1 MLWKLFGLNIFF
13 LFRIIFLLNKKFFN
27 CHVNQS
33 YQKIVFWGISIF
45 GFFLEF
51 YNIERGG
58 SEIIVAF
65 YSVKVLLFDWIE
77 LIGVK
82 QCDQLTFNV

>member
-1 MLWKLFGLNIFF
+1 MKVIWPQNF
-13 LFRIIFLLNKKFFN
+13 LSLPHYFLLNKNVFN

-33 YQKIVFWGISIF
+33 YQKIVFWGIIDF
-45 GFFLEF
+45 WIFLEF

-65 YSVKVLLFDWIE
+65 YSVKVLLFD
-77 LIGVK
+77 
-82 QCDQLTFNV
+82 